1 MINQLIFDLIHF
13 LIQKLD
19 LILFITILLT
29 SITIYKKSNIYYK
42 LSSYQG
48 FKHFA
53 NAFLF
58 LGLSAISTFSQNIL
72 SNYLQTSHTL
82 QLTTLQ
88 NIFESLTFLNFYFLA
103 MGGFFLI
110 YSLVWKEI
118 KSKKFIILLLNLLA
132 FSLSYISH
140 QKQYLF
146 YIVMII
152 LLIYGI
158 MISYEK
164 YTNSKNKQS
173 QLYLISLILITITFV
188 IQLLLGFFEII
199 KIYANISSIGVFL
212 ILLYIT
218 TKKYK

>member
-1 MINQLIFDLIHF
+1 MINQILPN
-13 LIQKLD
+13 LIQNLD
-19 LILFITILLT
+19 VILFITILLT
-29 SITIYKKSNIYYK
+29 SIIIYKKSKTFYK

-58 LGLSAISTFSQNIL
+58 LGLSAISTFSQNLL
-72 SNYLQTSHTL
+72 SNYLTISQTIQSKAI
-82 QLTTLQ
+82 QS
-88 NIFESLTFLNFYFLA
+88 IFESLTFVNFYFLA
-103 MGGFFLI
+103 MAGFFLI

-118 KSKKFIILLLNLLA
+118 KGRKFNILLLNFLA
-132 FSLSYISH
+132 FSLSYISY

-164 YTNSKNKQS
+164 YINSKNKQS
-173 QLYLISLILITITFV
+173 QLYLISLILITITFI
-188 IQLLLGFFEII
+188 IQLLIGFFQII
-199 KIYANISSIGVFL
+199 EIYANISTIGVFT
-212 ILLYIT
+212 ILLYLT
-218 TKKYK
+218 TKKQK